1 MDLNEIFKNN
11 PTDINTFLSEILETN
26 YEIKAM
32 MQAIIAHISDGDSE
46 KEREI
51 IGLANQLKNEELL
64 RIAARM
70 ESNRKD

>member
-26 YEIKAM
+26 CEIKAM
-32 MQAIIAHISDGDSE
+32 MLTIIAHISDGDPE
-46 KEREI
+46 KEGEI
-51 IGLANQLKNEELL
+51 IGLANQLKNENLL

-70 ESNRKD
+70 